1 MDWVQV
7 LPIVLSVTASIIPA
21 IWFLSAKIQGLSGE
35 LRANAVRIEEKVS
48 SIQHL
53 LSLHQDML
61 KEAMS
66 EQDRLRERVAVT
78 EVHVQELRTRAS

>member
-7 LPIVLSVTASIIPA
+7 LSIVLSVTASIIPA

-35 LRANAVRIEEKVS
+35 LRANAVRVEEKVS
-48 SIQHL
+48 NIQHL
-53 LSLHQDML
+53 ISLHQDML

-66 EQDRLRERVAVT
+66 EQDKLRERVAVA